1 MNKSVVFIADFFV
14 EQIVGG
20 GELNNYEL
28 THLLREGGISVTEC
42 QSHTVQLDFLKK
54 NQDTF
59 FIISNFMNLYLKA
72 TFTKES

>member
-14 EQIVGG
+14 EQIIGG

-28 THLLREGGISVTEC
+28 THLLREEGISVTEC

-54 NQDTF
+54 NQDAF
-59 FIISNFMNLYLKA
+59 FIISNFMKDR
-72 TFTKES
+72 KSVV